1 MTGRVIPTDSAPRRI
16 TERAPAKVNL
26 GLRITGRRADGYHEL
41 DSVFVPIDWADEVA
55 VELEPAPA
63 RGVRLSLEGAAEG
76 LPAGD
81 ENLAARAARGFL
93 EAAGLR
99 QVVALRLT
107 KRIPVAAGLGGGSSD
122 AGAVLRALTALCP
135 GALELRALAALALR
149 LGADVPYFLDPR
161 PARVRGIGERVEPL
175 AELPPLCLLLA
186 HPGVPLATAEVYR
199 AYDALRAASRG
210 ASAAGPGPPLP
221 PGFELH
227 NDLEPAALR
236 LCPPLGRLRRQLREL
251 CPHGV
256 GMSGSGPTLFALF
269 PGPDEAEA
277 AARRAAFQPPAWCR
291 VAHSVGSG

>member
-1 MTGRVIPTDSAPRRI
+1 MNPSEAAPRRI
-16 TERAPAKVNL
+16 TARAPAKVNL

-41 DSVFVPIDWADEVA
+41 DSVFVPIDWADEVC

-63 RGVRLSLEGAAEG
+63 QGVRLSFEGNARG
-76 LPAGD
+76 VPAGE

-93 EAAGLR
+93 DAAGLCAVA
-99 QVVALRLT
+99 VVRLS
-107 KRIPVAAGLGGGSSD
+107 KRIPIAAGLGGGSSD
-122 AGAVLRALTALCP
+122 AGAVLRALAALCP
-135 GALELRALAALALR
+135 DAVAPRVLAALALR

-161 PARVRGIGERVEPL
+161 PARVRGVGERIEPL
-175 AELPPLCLLLA
+175 AALPPLCLLLA

-199 AYDALRAASRG
+199 AYDALGAGSRDAA
-210 ASAAGPGPPLP
+210 AAGSGPALP
-221 PGFELH
+221 PGLDLR

-269 PGPDEAEA
+269 PGPEQAEA
-277 AARRAAFQPPAWCR
+277 AARRAAFQAPAWGR
-291 VAHSVGSG
+291 VARSVGCG